1 MRQHFPVIKR
11 IFLKKEKILEVTG
24 MDKGMLAW
32 VSFLSWGSTVGLD
45 RYFCSLEITQE
56 SGYPSLSQ
64 TTLDTPLEKR
74 NLN

>member
-1 MRQHFPVIKR
+1 MQQCYNDKLTLA
-11 IFLKKEKILEVTG
+11 LKAEKAYYENV
-24 MDKGMLAW
+24 
-32 VSFLSWGSTVGLD
+32 D
-45 RYFCSLEITQE
+45 RCFCSLEITQE